1 MNKELT
7 IDKRKALIYM
17 QELTT
22 LFREIDVEETLTVL
36 NAFTCAMVN
45 VAAKVKENTHSD
57 TNDATERLVLTWIKN
72 MDKASGLNLGKY
84 IDVYK
89 K

>member
-1 MNKELT
+1 MTKELT
-7 IDKRKALIYM
+7 IDKEKALIYM

-45 VAAKVKENTHSD
+45 VAAEVKEHTHSD
-57 TNDATERLVLTWIKN
+57 TNDATERLVLTWIRN
-72 MDKASGLNLGKY
+72 MDKESGLNFGKY